1 MGGDTDDLDGELI
14 SRAVTNVQSRTETCQ
29 PFLSRGARLVG
40 IILVNRGKEDRN
52 TLCYYSSA
60 SKTVV
65 AGCSCPCVCALE
77 PMAS

>member
-52 TLCYYSSA
+52 TL
-60 SKTVV
+60 
-65 AGCSCPCVCALE
+65 
-77 PMAS
+77 